1 MNAKA
6 PIPFSPEDLARRR
19 KRSIAM
25 AAVLG
30 ALMVI
35 FFIST
40 LVKLGAF
47 Q

>member
-1 MNAKA
+1 MNAEA
-6 PIPFSPEDLARRR
+6 PVPFSPVDLARRR

-25 AAVLG
+25 AAALG
-30 ALMVI
+30 AMMVI